1 MRTYGRRV
9 PDGQL
14 GAAPLTGG
22 ARSSREEAM
31 PVAPRTA
38 DADWH
43 RTFIALVPDAPT
55 RSAWDAF
62 ARVEGRAGRPVAADQ
77 LHLTLAFL
85 GSIPRERGLALATGL
100 ASIVTALPALKIERF
115 AYWPNAS
122 HPRLAVLTF
131 ECPPPLVELEANV
144 QKLVRSLGLPI
155 DDHRP
160 FRPHV
165 TLARMPRHSKAVVRE
180 DVLAGERAAATLP
193 ASRFAT
199 LTLYSSTLERS
210 GARYQP
216 LAGIDVP
223 AAPVA

>member
-1 MRTYGRRV
+1 MRAHSRRL

-22 ARSSREEAM
+22 ARTSREEAM
-31 PVAPRTA
+31 PGAPRTA

-55 RSAWDAF
+55 RGAWDAL
-62 ARVEGRAGRPVAADQ
+62 RIGEGMAGRRVAADQ
-77 LHLTLAFL
+77 LHMTLAFL
-85 GSIPRERGLALATGL
+85 GSIPREAGVALAARL
-100 ASIVTALPALKIERF
+100 ASVVAALPALKVERF

-122 HPRLAVLTF
+122 RPRLAVLTF
-131 ECPPPLVELEANV
+131 ECPEPLVDLEANV
-144 QKLVRSLGLPI
+144 RELVRSLGLPI

-165 TLARMPRHSKAVVRE
+165 TLARMPRNAKPVARDTVF
-180 DVLAGERAAATLP
+180 AAASAAANLP
-193 ASRFAT
+193 AANFST

-210 GARYQP
+210 GARYRP
-216 LAGIDVP
+216 LAEVELP
-223 AAPVA
+223 MAPCV

>member
-1 MRTYGRRV
+1 MRTLGRRL

-14 GAAPLTGG
+14 RAAPLTAG
-22 ARSSREEAM
+22 AHSPRVEAM
-31 PVAPRTA
+31 PVAPQDA

-55 RSAWDAF
+55 RSEWEAF
-62 ARVEGRAGRPVAADQ
+62 GIGEDMIGRRVAADQ

-85 GSIPRERGLALATGL
+85 GSIPRERGLALAAGL
-100 ASIVTALPALKIERF
+100 ASTVTALPALKIERF
-115 AYWPNAS
+115 AYWPNPA

-131 ECPPPLVELEANV
+131 ECPQPLVDLAANV
-144 QKLVRSLGLPI
+144 RELVRSLGLPI
-155 DDHRP
+155 DEHRP

-165 TLARMPRHSKAVVRE
+165 TLARMPRHCKAVQRE
-180 DVLAGERAAATLP
+180 DALAGERAAAALP

-210 GARYQP
+210 GARYRP
-216 LAGIDVP
+216 LATIGVP

>member
-1 MRTYGRRV
+1 MRTLGRRL

-14 GAAPLTGG
+14 RAAPLTAG
-22 ARSSREEAM
+22 AHSPRVEAM
-31 PVAPRTA
+31 PVAPQDA

-55 RSAWDAF
+55 RSEWEAF
-62 ARVEGRAGRPVAADQ
+62 GIGEDMIGRRVAADQ

-100 ASIVTALPALKIERF
+100 ASTVTALPALKIERF
-115 AYWPNAS
+115 AYWPNPA

-131 ECPPPLVELEANV
+131 ECPQPLVELAANV
-144 QKLVRSLGLPI
+144 RGLVRSLGLPI

-165 TLARMPRHSKAVVRE
+165 TLARLPRHSRPVSPEALLVGE
-180 DVLAGERAAATLP
+180 QSALALP

-199 LTLYSSTLERS
+199 LMLYSSTLERS
-210 GARYQP
+210 GARYRP
-216 LAGIDVP
+216 LAAVDVP
-223 AAPVA
+223 AAPSD

>member
-1 MRTYGRRV
+1 MRTLGRRL

-14 GAAPLTGG
+14 RAAPLTAG
-22 ARSSREEAM
+22 ARSPRGEAM

-55 RSAWDAF
+55 RSAWNTVCLGD
-62 ARVEGRAGRPVAADQ
+62 GSAGRRVAADQ

-85 GSIPRERGLALATGL
+85 GSIPRESGLALAAGL
-100 ASIVTALPALKIERF
+100 GSTVTALGALKVERF

-144 QKLVRSLGLPI
+144 RGLVRSLGLPI

-165 TLARMPRHSKAVVRE
+165 TLARMPRHSRPVSPAAL
-180 DVLAGERAAATLP
+180 LAGEQSALALP
-193 ASRFAT
+193 ASRFAA
-199 LTLYSSTLERS
+199 LMLYSSTLERS
-210 GARYQP
+210 GARYRP
-216 LAGIDVP
+216 LAVADVP
-223 AAPVA
+223 AASSD